1 MKRLWARLKAID
13 ALVVD
18 SLFAVA
24 VLIPTLAGMTA
35 DAPPNNPTPVDA
47 LAIGLTLI
55 GVGTIAV
62 RRRNPLAALLV
73 CIAATAVY
81 SLRDYIEN
89 GLAIAVLITL
99 YTAAT
104 LIPRRQWLLAYGAIA
119 AFLVLIVLIRP
130 DDLNA
135 SQLVGNL
142 ALFGIAAVFGDSNAT
157 RRQATSALEARAEM
171 LERNQL
177 FEAERAVAEERLRIA
192 RQLHDVVAH
201 ALAVIAVQSGVGGHV
216 IDTDPDEAKRVLDN
230 INQASRETLD
240 EMRRMLGVLRGED
253 GSKVTLA
260 PAPGLGD
267 LGQLVKTIRDAGVEV
282 DLDLTGDADRV
293 PPGTALTAFRIVQEA
308 LTNVLKHAGPAR
320 AEVHVACDPGVIRVE
335 VCDDGRGAA
344 ATADPGVTHLG
355 LIGMQERVTP
365 YGGEL
370 DVGPRPGGGWRVCA
384 TLPYERVSA

>member
-1 MKRLWARLKAID
+1 VRPLWARLKAID
-13 ALVVD
+13 AVFVD

-24 VLIPTLAGMTA
+24 VLIPTLAGMTSE
-35 DAPPNNPTPVDA
+35 APANNPTPVDA
-47 LAIGLTLI
+47 LAVGLTVV
-55 GVGTIAV
+55 GVGTIAA
-62 RRRNPLAALLV
+62 RRRHPMGAVVV
-73 CIAATAVY
+73 CVLATAVY
-81 SLRDYIEN
+81 SVRDYIEN
-89 GLAIAVLITL
+89 GLAVAVLITL

-104 LIPRRQWLLAYGAIA
+104 LVPRRQWLAVYGAIA
-119 AFLVLIVLIRP
+119 AFLLLIAAIRP
-130 DDLNA
+130 DDLTA

-157 RRQATSALEARAEM
+157 RRANTRALELRAEA
-171 LERNQL
+171 LEQNQAIQ
-177 FEAERAVAEERLRIA
+177 AEQAVAEERLRIA

-253 GSKVTLA
+253 GARMDLA
-260 PAPGLGD
+260 PAPGLAD
-267 LGQLVKTIRDAGVEV
+267 IDQVVRNVRDAGVEV
-282 DLDLTGDADRV
+282 TVERTGDAAAV
-293 PPGTALTAFRIVQEA
+293 PAGVALTAFRIVQEA

-320 AEVHVACDPGVIRVE
+320 AEVHLVCEPGVVRVE
-335 VCDDGRGAA
+335 VVDDGRGAA
-344 ATADPGVTHLG
+344 APMDEKVNHLG
-355 LIGMQERVTP
+355 LIGMRERVTP
-365 YGGEL
+365 YGGDL

>member
-1 MKRLWARLKAID
+1 MRRLWARLKAID

-24 VLIPTLAGMTA
+24 VLIPTFAGMTA
-35 DAPPNNPTPVDA
+35 EAPPNNPTPVDTF
-47 LAIGLTLI
+47 AIGLTLV

-62 RRRNPLAALLV
+62 RRRHPLGALVV
-73 CIAATAVY
+73 CIVVTAVY

-89 GLAIAVLITL
+89 GLAIALLITL

-104 LIPRRQWLLAYGAIA
+104 LVPRRQWLQAYGVIA
-119 AFLVLIVLIRP
+119 AFLVVIVFVRP

-157 RRQATSALEARAEM
+157 RRQATAALEARAEV

-216 IDTDPDEAKRVLDN
+216 IDSDPDEAKRVLDN

-253 GSKVTLA
+253 GQKVDLA
-260 PAPGLGD
+260 PAPGLADIDQVVRNVARRRRRGD
-267 LGQLVKTIRDAGVEV
+267 HR
-282 DLDLTGDADRV
+282 AD
-293 PPGTALTAFRIVQEA
+293 G
-308 LTNVLKHAGPAR
+308 
-320 AEVHVACDPGVIRVE
+320 
-335 VCDDGRGAA
+335 
-344 ATADPGVTHLG
+344 
-355 LIGMQERVTP
+355 
-365 YGGEL
+365 
-370 DVGPRPGGGWRVCA
+370 
-384 TLPYERVSA
+384 